1 MESISKNK
9 VVIAMS
15 GGVDSSLAARLLVE
29 QGYDVIGVTMKL
41 WGYIDTGGQPTHDS
55 NCCSL
60 DDINNA
66 KAECATLGIPHYTLD
81 MSAEFKQIVI
91 KNFVAEYKAG
101 RTPNPCIICNTEI
114 KWHAL
119 LNKLDDLGVDFL
131 ATGHY
136 ARKVRHAA
144 SGQWVIGRGKDQH
157 KDQSYVLW
165 GIRPDDLERT
175 LFPLGDLSKKE
186 VRELAAQ
193 AEMRTAETPESME
206 ICFVPDNDYRR
217 FLSEQYPD
225 MVAAAPAGDFV
236 NSEGQV
242 IGQHQGIFNYT
253 IGQRKG
259 LGLATGERVFINKID
274 VQQNIIH
281 VGNKQ
286 DGEATSFQVNSCN
299 WLIPEAHIPNQPVKV
314 QIRYN
319 HRAAPAVISRI
330 SRDEVGVVFDE
341 PENAITPGQSAVFF
355 QDEMVVGGG
364 IICSV
369 AND

>member
-1 MESISKNK
+1 MASKNK

-66 KAECATLGIPHYTLD
+66 KAECASLDIPHYTLD

-91 KNFVAEYKAG
+91 QNFVSEYKAG
-101 RTPNPCIICNTEI
+101 RTPNPCVICNTEI

-119 LNKLDDLGVDFL
+119 LNKLDDFGVNYL

-136 ARKVRHAA
+136 ARKIKHED
-144 SGQWVIGRGKDQH
+144 SGNWMIGRGKDLT
-157 KDQSYVLW
+157 KDQSYALW
-165 GIRPDDLERT
+165 GIRPDDLNRT

-186 VRELAAQ
+186 VRALAAQ
-193 AEMRTAETPESME
+193 AEMRTADTPESME

-217 FLSEQYPD
+217 FLNEQYPEIGE
-225 MVAAAPAGDFV
+225 AAPAGDFV
-236 NSEGQV
+236 DAKGDV
-242 IGQHQGIFNYT
+242 IGQHQGVFNYT
-253 IGQRKG
+253 VGQRKG
-259 LGLATGERVFINKID
+259 LGLATGERIFVNKID
-274 VQQNIIH
+274 VKNNVIH

-286 DGEATSFQVNSCN
+286 DADATTFTVNSCN
-299 WLIPEAHIPNQPVKV
+299 WLLPESFILDRPIDV

-319 HRAAPAVISRI
+319 SAAKPASISRI
-330 SRDEVGVVFDE
+330 SDTDIKVIFDE

-355 QDEMVVGGG
+355 QDGAVVGGG
-364 IICSV
+364 IICSQ
-369 AND
+369 

>member
-1 MESISKNK
+1 MTAPTHKK

-29 QGYDVIGVTMKL
+29 QGYDVIGVTMKF
-41 WGYIDTGGQPTHDS
+41 WGYIDTGGQPTHES

-91 KNFVAEYKAG
+91 KNFVSEYQAG

-119 LNKLDDLGVDFL
+119 LNKLDDLEVDYL

-136 ARKVRHAA
+136 ARKIKHKA
-144 SGQWVIGRGKDQH
+144 SGKWVIGRGKDLH

-165 GIRPDDLERT
+165 GIRPEDLERT

-186 VRELAAQ
+186 VRALASQ
-193 AEMRTAETPESME
+193 ADMHTADTPESME

-217 FLSEQYPD
+217 FLNEQYPE
-225 MVAAAPAGDFV
+225 MVASAPTGDFI
-236 NSEGQV
+236 NTQGEV
-242 IGQHQGIFNYT
+242 IGQHQGIYNYT

-259 LGLATGERVFINKID
+259 LGLATGERVFVNKID
-274 VQQNIIH
+274 VEKNVIH
-281 VGNKQ
+281 VGNRAAA
-286 DGEATSFQVNSCN
+286 EATTFRVNSCN
-299 WLIPEAHIPNQPVKV
+299 WLIPEEHIFNTPVTV

-319 HRAAPAVISRI
+319 HAAKPATITRIDDEEIKVIF
-330 SRDEVGVVFDE
+330 EK

-355 QDEMVVGGG
+355 QDGYVVGGG
-364 IICSV
+364 IIKSV
-369 AND
+369 

>member
-1 MESISKNK
+1 MIPKK

-29 QGYDVIGVTMKL
+29 QGYDVMGITMKL
-41 WGYIDTGGQPTHDS
+41 WGYIDTGGRPTHES

-66 KAECATLGIPHYTLD
+66 KAECAALGIPHYTLD

-91 KNFVAEYKAG
+91 ENFVSEYRAG

-119 LNKLDDLGVDFL
+119 LNKLDDLGVDLL

-144 SGQWVIGRGKDQH
+144 SGRWVIGRGRDPVKDQA
-157 KDQSYVLW
+157 YVLW
-165 GIRPDDLERT
+165 GIRPEDLERT
-175 LFPLGDLSKKE
+175 LFPLGELSKQE
-186 VRELAAQ
+186 VRQQAAQ
-193 AEMRTAETPESME
+193 AQMRTADTPESME

-217 FLSEQYPD
+217 FLNEQYPAVIAD
-225 MVAAAPAGDFV
+225 AAPGDFV
-236 NSEGQV
+236 DEEGVV
-242 IGQHQGIFNYT
+242 IGQHQGVFNYT

-259 LGLATGERVFINKID
+259 LGLATGERVFVNQID
-274 VQQNIIH
+274 VEHNIIH
-281 VGNKQ
+281 VGSRQ
-286 DGEATSFQVNSCN
+286 ATAATTFTVGEIN
-299 WLIPEAHIPNQPVKV
+299 WLIPPDDAWQQPLAV

-319 HRAAPAVISRI
+319 HQAQPAHIRELSGNQAKIS
-330 SRDEVGVVFDE
+330 FDE
-341 PENAITPGQSAVFF
+341 PEHAITPGQSAVFF
-355 QDEMVVGGG
+355 QDDLVIGGG
-364 IICSV
+364 IINLV
-369 AND
+369 EKF

>member
-1 MESISKNK
+1 MTPINKK

-41 WGYIDTGGQPTHDS
+41 GGYIDTGDQTTHDS

-66 KAECATLGIPHYTLD
+66 KAECADLGIPHYTLD

-91 KNFVAEYKAG
+91 KNFVSEYKAG

-119 LNKLDDLGVDFL
+119 LNKLDDLGVDYL

-144 SGQWVIGRGKDQH
+144 SGQWVIGRGKDLH

-165 GIRPDDLERT
+165 GIRPEDLKRT

-186 VRELAAQ
+186 VRELATQ
-193 AEMRTAETPESME
+193 SEMRTADTPESME

-217 FLSEQYPD
+217 FLNEQYPE
-225 MVAAAPAGDFV
+225 MVAAAPAGDFIDARG
-236 NSEGQV
+236 EV

-253 IGQRKG
+253 VGQRKG

-274 VQQNIIH
+274 ADNNIIH

-286 DGEATSFQVNSCN
+286 AAEAMTFTVNSCN
-299 WLIPEAHIPNQPVKV
+299 WLIPEIHILDKAIDV

-319 HRAAPAVISRI
+319 HSAMPAVISRVSENEI
-330 SRDEVGVVFDE
+330 KVVFE
-341 PENAITPGQSAVFF
+341 KPENAITPGQSAVFF
-355 QDEMVVGGG
+355 QNGMVVGGG
-364 IICSV
+364 IISSV
-369 AND
+369 

>member
-1 MESISKNK
+1 MESKYK

-29 QGYDVIGVTMKL
+29 QGYDVMGVTMKL
-41 WGYIDTGGQPTHDS
+41 WGYIDTGGRPTHDS

-66 KAECATLGIPHYTLD
+66 KAECAALGIPHYTLD

-91 KNFVAEYKAG
+91 ENFVSEYKVG

-136 ARKVRHAA
+136 ARKVKHEA
-144 SGQWVIGRGKDQH
+144 SGRWVIKRGKDLH
-157 KDQSYVLW
+157 KDQSYALW
-165 GIRPDDLERT
+165 GIRQADLERT
-175 LFPLGDLSKKE
+175 LFPLGDLSKKD
-186 VRELAAQ
+186 VRHLAAQ
-193 AEMRTAETPESME
+193 ADMRTAETPESME

-217 FLSEQYPD
+217 FLNEQYPEI
-225 MVAAAPAGDFV
+225 VRAAPSGDFV
-236 NSEGQV
+236 DSEGKV
-242 IGQHQGIFNYT
+242 IGQHLGIFNYT
-253 IGQRKG
+253 VGQRKG

-274 VQQNIIH
+274 RERNIIH
-281 VGNKQ
+281 IGNRA
-286 DGEATSFQVNSCN
+286 DADATSFTVNSCN
-299 WLIPEAHIPNQPVKV
+299 WLIPEDHIIDHPVDV

-319 HRAAPAVISRI
+319 HAAAAATITRI
-330 SRDEVGVVFDE
+330 SEDELRVVFE
-341 PENAITPGQSAVFF
+341 KPENAITPGQSAVFF
-355 QDEMVVGGG
+355 QDRNVVGGG
-364 IICSV
+364 IISSV
-369 AND
+369 

>member
-1 MESISKNK
+1 MALKNNK

-29 QGYDVIGVTMKL
+29 QGYDVIGITMKL

-66 KAECATLGIPHYTLD
+66 KAECASLGIPHYTLD

-91 KNFVAEYKAG
+91 KNFVDEYKAG

-119 LNKLDDLGVDFL
+119 LGKLDDLGVDFL

-136 ARKVRHAA
+136 ARKIKHPG
-144 SGQWVIGRGKDQH
+144 SGNWVIGRGKDLT
-157 KDQSYVLW
+157 KDQSYALW
-165 GIRPDDLERT
+165 GIRPDDLNRT

-186 VRELAAQ
+186 VRALAAQ
-193 AEMRTAETPESME
+193 AEMRTADTPESME
-206 ICFVPDNDYRR
+206 ICFVPDNDYRK
-217 FLSEQYPD
+217 FLNEQYPEI
-225 MVAAAPAGDFV
+225 VEAAPAGDFV
-236 NSEGQV
+236 DAQGKV

-259 LGLATGERVFINKID
+259 LGLATGERIFVNKID
-274 VQQNIIH
+274 VKTNVIH
-281 VGNKQ
+281 VGNRQ
-286 DGEATSFQVNSCN
+286 AANATNFKVNSCN
-299 WLIPEAHIPNQPVKV
+299 WLIPESFILGQTIEV

-319 HRAAPAVISRI
+319 SAAKPAVVTRLNES
-330 SRDEVGVVFDE
+330 EVEVVFSE

-355 QDEMVVGGG
+355 QEGAVVGGG
-364 IICSV
+364 IICS
-369 AND
+369 N

>member
-1 MESISKNK
+1 MENNNKK

-15 GGVDSSLAARLLVE
+15 GGVDSWLAARLLVE
-29 QGYDVIGVTMKL
+29 QGYDVMGVTMKL
-41 WGYIDTGGQPTHDS
+41 WGYIDTGGRPTHDS

-66 KAECATLGIPHYTLD
+66 KAECASLGIPHYTLD

-91 KNFVAEYKAG
+91 ENFVSEYKAG

-119 LNKLDDLGVDFL
+119 LNKLDDLGVDYL

-136 ARKVRHAA
+136 ARKLKHEA
-144 SGQWVIGRGKDQH
+144 SGKWVIGRGKDLH

-165 GIRPDDLERT
+165 GIRPEELERT
-175 LFPLGDLSKKE
+175 IFPLGELSKQE
-186 VRELAAQ
+186 VRAQAAQ
-193 AEMRTAETPESME
+193 ADMRTADTPESME

-217 FLSEQYPD
+217 FLSEQYPE
-225 MVAAAPAGDFV
+225 VIESAPKGDFV

-242 IGQHQGIFNYT
+242 IGEHQGIHNYT
-253 IGQRKG
+253 VGQRKG
-259 LGLATGERVFINKID
+259 LGLATGERIFVNKID
-274 VQQNIIH
+274 VATNTIH
-281 VGNKQ
+281 VGNKE
-286 DGEATSFQVNSCN
+286 EAAATTFTVNSCN
-299 WLIPEAHIPNQPVKV
+299 WLVPESHILEASIEV

-319 HRAAPAVISRI
+319 HDAKPAQLMLLSNE
-330 SRDEVGVVFDE
+330 EVEVTFVN

-355 QDEMVVGGG
+355 QAGCVIGGG
-364 IICSV
+364 IIKSV
-369 AND
+369 